1 MRFKGTT
8 LRKIRDFFEWLV
20 DIRPSHETIRQ
31 WINEIGSEYRKNKR
45 KTKGSGIYSYDEQYL
60 KIGGKMSYRLC
71 LKDVV
76 TNETVNERIVDNL
89 NRQDIKYFI
98 IDSLKGKEVSA
109 IVTDGDPQY
118 DQIFKEVAR
127 KFGVDKIL
135 HQLCTFHALK
145 NLSKAIS
152 KSVKSINNR
161 NLGYTTD
168 YTDLKNSMKLVFS
181 LDNESMK
188 EKYLKRLPD
197 GHQKRFLEIIQDEH
211 QSLKEKARTI
221 FEYFRERHYHKHISH
236 QIDWIDNHWDKLT
249 NFYEVS
255 DIPKTNNVVE
265 QHFSNTNPELVKRGF
280 KDKDSLEKHLQAIAF
295 YHNKNLSLKTRQAL
309 ST

>member
-1 MRFKGTT
+1 MRVKGTT

-31 WINEIGSEYRKNKR
+31 WINEIGSEYRKDKR

-60 KIGGKMSYRLC
+60 KVSGKKSYRLC

-76 TNETVNERIVDNL
+76 TNETVNERIVDDL
-89 NRQDIKYFI
+89 NKQYIKYFI
-98 IDSLKGKEVSA
+98 IDSLKGKDVSA

-118 DQIFKEVAR
+118 DNILKEVAR
-127 KFGVDKIL
+127 EFGIDNIM

-161 NLGYTTD
+161 NLGHTTD

-181 LDNESMK
+181 LDKESMK

-197 GHQKRFLEIIQDEH
+197 GHQKRFLEIIQDKN

-221 FEYFRERHYHKHISH
+221 FDHFSERDYHKYISH
-236 QIDWIDNHWDKLT
+236 QINWIDNHWDKLT

-280 KDKDSLEKHLQAIAF
+280 KDEDSLEKHLQAIAF
-295 YHNKNLSLKTRQAL
+295 YHNKNLSLKT
-309 ST
+309 

>member
-1 MRFKGTT
+1 MRVKDTT

-20 DIRPSHETIRQ
+20 DIRPSHETVRH
-31 WINEIGSEYRKNKR
+31 WINEIGSEYRKDER
-45 KTKGSGIYSYDEQYL
+45 KMKCSGIYSYDEQYL
-60 KIGGKMSYRLC
+60 KVSGKKSYRLC

-76 TNETVNERIVDNL
+76 TDETVNERIVDDL
-89 NRQDIKYFI
+89 TKQDIKYFI
-98 IDSLKGKEVSA
+98 IDSLKGKDVSA

-118 DQIFKEVAR
+118 DQILKEVAR
-127 KFGVDKIL
+127 KFGIDKIL

-152 KSVKSINNR
+152 KSIKSIKNR

-197 GHQKRFLEIIQDEH
+197 RHQKRFLEIIQDEH

-221 FEYFRERHYHKHISH
+221 FDHFSERDYHKYISY
-236 QIDWIDNHWDKLT
+236 QIDCIDRNWDKFT

-255 DIPKTNNVVE
+255 DIPKTNNV
-265 QHFSNTNPELVKRGF
+265 QDYILSS
-280 KDKDSLEKHLQAIAF
+280 SLLLRMLLNSISQTLIRNRSKEVLKIKIAW
-295 YHNKNLSLKTRQAL
+295 KIIS
-309 ST
+309 